1 MKKILIIKPSSLGD
15 VLHAFPA
22 VAALASACGKDKC
35 AFSWLIHPAFSDLL
49 DYLPFV
55 KKKIFFERKLLG
67 KFSTFF
73 PAFFRLLVSLREEK
87 YDAVYDLQGLFRSGI
102 FSFLTGSPLRYGS
115 TNPREKIAKLFY
127 NRTMSYPEGVQHAA
141 DKLCH
146 MVSSTS
152 HIPLPEK
159 YYTMPVLEKFRK
171 TAFAAAKEAGLDI
184 PGVLAEGKKL
194 IAVAPG
200 ARWQSKM
207 WAEKYFAEII
217 SELHREEPEKYCFM
231 LLGSPAERES
241 ISRLKELLSPI
252 EVFDLCGKTSVGE
265 LVELIRA
272 ADMLLCNDSGPM
284 HIAAFTE
291 TVPAAFFGPT
301 DPVLTGPCSRNA
313 LIFQA
318 QDLPCIKCFKK
329 SCEDLSCHSKLDL
342 AGIITSIRSIL
353 RSSPTSCILAEQE
366 NITVNCEENRQ

>member
-22 VAALASACGKDKC
+22 AAALASSCGKDKC

-55 KKKIFFERKLLG
+55 EKKIFFDRKGLG
-67 KFSTFF
+67 QFSTFF

-102 FSFLTGSPLRYGS
+102 FSFLTKSPLRYGS
-115 TNPREKIAKLFY
+115 SSPREKIAKLFY
-127 NRTMSYPEGVQHAA
+127 NRKMSYPAEVQHAA

-146 MVSSTS
+146 MISSS
-152 HIPLPEK
+152 SGIPLTEK
-159 YYTMPVLEKFRK
+159 YYTLPVLEKFRIK
-171 TAFAAAKEAGLDI
+171 AFAAAEEAGLDI
-184 PGVLAEGKKL
+184 PGVLEKGKRI

-200 ARWQSKM
+200 ARWESKM
-207 WAEKYFAEII
+207 WGEKYFAEII
-217 SELHREEPEKYCFM
+217 SELHKAEPEKYCFM

-272 ADMLLCNDSGPM
+272 SDMLLCNDSGPM

-291 TVPAAFFGPT
+291 TIPAAFFGPT
-301 DPVLTGPCSRNA
+301 DPVLTGPCCKNA

-318 QDLPCIKCFKK
+318 EHLSCIKCFKK
-329 SCEDLSCHSKLDL
+329 TCDHLSCHKEPDL
-342 AGIITSIRSIL
+342 PGIIASIRSVL
-353 RSSPTSCILAEQE
+353 RSSQNPCTAEQE
-366 NITVNCEENRQ
+366 IFTANCKENRQ

>member
-22 VAALASACGKDKC
+22 VAALASSCGKENC
-35 AFSWLIHPAFSDLL
+35 RISWLIHPAFSDLL

-55 KKKIFFERKLLG
+55 EKKIFFERKQLG
-67 KFSTFF
+67 NVATFL
-73 PAFFRLLVSLREEK
+73 PAFFRLYVSLREEK
-87 YDAVYDLQGLFRSGI
+87 YDEVFDLQGLFRSAV
-102 FSFLTGSPLRYGS
+102 FSFLTKSPLRNGPAA
-115 TNPREKIAKLFY
+115 PREKIAKIFY
-127 NRTMSYPEGVQHAA
+127 NRKMSFPSGIRHAA

-146 MVSSTS
+146 MISSS
-152 HIPLPEK
+152 ENIPLPEK
-159 YYTMPVLEKFRK
+159 FYTLPVLEKFRTK
-171 TAFAAAKEAGLDI
+171 AFAAAKEAGLDI
-184 PGVLAEGKKL
+184 PAVLNSGRKI

-207 WAEKYFAEII
+207 WGEKYFAEII
-217 SELHREEPEKYCFM
+217 SELDKNEPGKYCFM
-231 LLGSPAERES
+231 LLGSSAEKES
-241 ISRLKELLSPI
+241 ICRLKQLLSPM

-272 ADMLLCNDSGPM
+272 ASLLLCNDSGPM

-301 DPVLTGPCSRNA
+301 DPVLTGPCCKNA

-318 QDLPCIKCFKK
+318 QDLACIKCFKK
-329 SCEDLSCHSKLDL
+329 SCDHLSCHKKPDL
-342 AGIITSIRSIL
+342 SGIISAVRSCL
-353 RSSPTSCILAEQE
+353 HSLPDNRTAEQGTYSA
-366 NITVNCEENRQ
+366 NPEEK